1 MRPLPAQPSEAPLP
15 ATPAAA
21 SLSPA
26 SSPPRSAA
34 APLAPV
40 GLRPPPTSQVE
51 DPLYPSSDGQPM
63 AENTWQFE
71 VMVDS
76 ALALRSR
83 YQRNPDVF
91 VGGDLLMYYERGNPT
106 RRVAPDVFVIFG
118 VPDHHRMSYRLWD
131 EGKAPDFALEV
142 ASESTW
148 REDLGRKRDLYAKLG
163 IQEYWLFDPQG
174 EFFDPPLRGLVL
186 QDGEYGELPGRMEN
200 GVRVLRSR
208 VLGLDLRAEGG
219 ALRFRDPV
227 TGEDLRTLEEET
239 AARQHAEA
247 QRDQEAK
254 AHQRAQA
261 ANGSAQARN
270 AELEAQVRALE
281 ARLAAERQNSL
292 AATPAGGSAP
302 SDGQVSGPD
311 NS

>member
-15 ATPAAA
+15 V
-21 SLSPA
+21 
-26 SSPPRSAA
+26 PPAA
-34 APLAPV
+34 APLSPAVPLLPAA
-40 GLRPPPTSQVE
+40 LRPAPTSQVE

-76 ALALRSR
+76 AAALRSR
-83 YQRNPDVF
+83 YRRNPDVF
-91 VGGDLLMYYERGNPT
+91 VGGDLLMYYERGDPT

-148 REDLGRKRDLYAKLG
+148 REDVGRKRDLYAKLG
-163 IQEYWLFDPQG
+163 IGEYWLFDPQG

-186 QDGEYGELPGRMEN
+186 QNGEYGELPGRMEN

-208 VLGLDLRAEGG
+208 VLGLDLRAEGS

-227 TGEDLRTLEEET
+227 TGEDLRTLEEADARGDQEA
-239 AARQHAEA
+239 AARQRAEA
-247 QRDQEAK
+247 AK
-254 AHQRAQA
+254 RT
-261 ANGSAQARN
+261 AQARN

-281 ARLAAERQNSL
+281 ARLAAEHQNSL
-292 AATPAGGSAP
+292 ADTPAGGSAP

>member
-1 MRPLPAQPSEAPLP
+1 MRPQPAQPSEAPLP
-15 ATPAAA
+15 APPGAAP
-21 SLSPA
+21 LSPA
-26 SSPPRSAA
+26 TSPSRSVA
-34 APLAPV
+34 APLLPAVP
-40 GLRPPPTSQVE
+40 RPPPTSQVE

-83 YQRNPDVF
+83 YRRNPDVF
-91 VGGDLLMYYERGNPT
+91 VGGDLLMYYEKGDPT
-106 RRVAPDVFVIFG
+106 RRVASDVFVIFG
-118 VPDHHRMSYRLWD
+118 VPDHHRMSYRLWE

-148 REDLGRKRDLYAKLG
+148 REDVGRKRDLYAKLG
-163 IQEYWLFDPQG
+163 VGEYWLFDPQG
-174 EFFDPPLRGLVL
+174 EFHDPPLQGLIL
-186 QDGEYGELPGRMEN
+186 RNGLYGELPARMEN

-208 VLGLDLRAEGG
+208 VLGLDLRAEGS

-227 TGEDLRTLEEET
+227 TGEDLRTFEEET
-239 AARQHAEA
+239 AARQ
-247 QRDQEAK
+247 
-254 AHQRAQA
+254 RAQA
-261 ANGSAQARN
+261 ANRSAQARN

>member
-1 MRPLPAQPSEAPLP
+1 MRPQPAHPAEAPLP
-15 ATPAAA
+15 APPAAA
-21 SLSPA
+21 LLPPATSPLRSVAVPSLPA
-26 SSPPRSAA
+26 A
-34 APLAPV
+34 
-40 GLRPPPTSQVE
+40 LRPAPTSQVE

-83 YQRNPDVF
+83 YRRNPDVF
-91 VGGDLLMYYERGNPT
+91 VGGDLLMYYERGDPT

-118 VPDHHRMSYRLWD
+118 VPDHHRMSYRLWE

-163 IQEYWLFDPQG
+163 IREYWLFDPKG
-174 EFFDPPLRGLVL
+174 EFLDPPLRGLVL
-186 QDGEYGELPGRMEN
+186 QNGEYGELPGRMEN

-208 VLGLDLRAEGG
+208 VLGLDLRAEGS

-227 TGEDLRTLEEET
+227 TGEDLRTIEEADARGDQEA
-239 AARQHAEA
+239 AARQRAEA
-247 QRDQEAK
+247 AK
-254 AHQRAQA
+254 RT
-261 ANGSAQARN
+261 QARS
-270 AELEAQVRALE
+270 AELEARVRALE
-281 ARLAAERQNSL
+281 AQLTAAS
-292 AATPAGGSAP
+292 PP
-302 SDGQVSGPD
+302 SRR
-311 NS
+311 N

>member
-1 MRPLPAQPSEAPLP
+1 MRPQPAQPSEAPLP
-15 ATPAAA
+15 ARPATAP
-21 SLSPA
+21 LSPA
-26 SSPPRSAA
+26 TSPPRSV
-34 APLAPV
+34 APHLAPV
-40 GLRPPPTSQVE
+40 GLRPAPTSQVE

-63 AENTWQFE
+63 CENTWQLRA
-71 VMVDS
+71 MVDGIS
-76 ALALRSR
+76 ILRSR
-83 YQRNPDVF
+83 YRRNPDVF
-91 VGGDLLMYYERGNPT
+91 VGGDLLMYYEKGNPT
-106 RRVAPDVFVIFG
+106 QRVAPDVFVIFG
-118 VPDHHRMSYRLWD
+118 VPDHHRMSYRLWE

-163 IQEYWLFDPQG
+163 IGEYWLFDPQG
-174 EFFDPPLRGLVL
+174 EFLDPPLRGLVL
-186 QDGEYGELPGRMEN
+186 QNGEYGELPGRMEN

-208 VLGLDLRAEGG
+208 VLGLDLRAEGS

-239 AARQHAEA
+239 AARQ
-247 QRDQEAK
+247 
-254 AHQRAQA
+254 RAQA
-261 ANGSAQARN
+261 ANRSAQARN

-281 ARLAAERQNSL
+281 AQLAADRQNSL
-292 AATPAGGSAP
+292 AAIPAGGSAP

>member
-15 ATPAAA
+15 APPAAA
-21 SLSPA
+21 PLSPA
-26 SSPPRSAA
+26 TSRPRSVAP
-34 APLAPV
+34 PLAPV
-40 GLRPPPTSQVE
+40 GLRPAAPTSQVE

-83 YQRNPDVF
+83 YRRNPDVF
-91 VGGDLLMYYERGNPT
+91 VGGDLLMYYERGDPT

-118 VPDHHRMSYRLWD
+118 VPDHHRMSYRLWE

-148 REDLGRKRDLYAKLG
+148 REDLGRKRDLYAELG
-163 IQEYWLFDPQG
+163 VGEYWLFDPQG
-174 EFFDPPLRGLVL
+174 EFLDPPLRGLVL
-186 QDGEYGELPGRMEN
+186 QNGEYGELPGRMET

-208 VLGLDLRAEGG
+208 VLGLDLRAEGS

-239 AARQHAEA
+239 AARQRAEA

-270 AELEAQVRALE
+270 AELE

>member
-1 MRPLPAQPSEAPLP
+1 MRPQPAQPSAAP
-15 ATPAAA
+15 
-21 SLSPA
+21 LSPA
-26 SSPPRSAA
+26 TSPPRPVAV
-34 APLAPV
+34 PLAPV
-40 GLRPPPTSQVE
+40 GRHPPPTSQVE

-63 AENTWQFE
+63 AENTWQFG

-76 ALALRSR
+76 AAALRSR
-83 YQRNPDVF
+83 YRRNPDVF
-91 VGGDLLMYYERGNPT
+91 VGGDLLMYYERGDPT

-118 VPDHHRMSYRLWD
+118 VPDHDRMSYRLWE

-163 IQEYWLFDPQG
+163 IGEYWLFDPQG

-186 QDGEYGELPGRMEN
+186 QNGEYGELPGRMEN

-208 VLGLDLRAEGG
+208 VLGLDLRAEGS
-219 ALRFRDPV
+219 ALRFRNPV

-239 AARQHAEA
+239 AARQRAEA

-261 ANGSAQARN
+261 ANRSAQARN

>member
-1 MRPLPAQPSEAPLP
+1 MRPQPAQPSEAPLP
-15 ATPAAA
+15 APPATAP
-21 SLSPA
+21 LSPTT
-26 SSPPRSAA
+26 SPPRSVAP
-34 APLAPV
+34 PLAPV
-40 GLRPPPTSQVE
+40 GLRPAAPTSQVD

-83 YQRNPDVF
+83 YRRNPDVF

-118 VPDHHRMSYRLWD
+118 VPDHHRMSYRLWE

-163 IQEYWLFDPQG
+163 VGEYWLFDPQG

-200 GVRVLRSR
+200 DVRVLRSR

-219 ALRFRDPV
+219 ALRFRNPV

-239 AARQHAEA
+239 AARQ
-247 QRDQEAK
+247 
-254 AHQRAQA
+254 RAQA
-261 ANGSAQARN
+261 ANRSAQARN
-270 AELEAQVRALE
+270 AELEAQVQALE

-302 SDGQVSGPD
+302 SGGQVSGPD

>member
-1 MRPLPAQPSEAPLP
+1 MRPLPAQPSEASLP
-15 ATPAAA
+15 APPGAA

-26 SSPPRSAA
+26 TSPSRPVAV
-34 APLAPV
+34 PLAPV
-40 GLRPPPTSQVE
+40 GRHPPPTSQVE

-63 AENTWQFE
+63 CENTWQLRA
-71 VMVDS
+71 MVDGIS
-76 ALALRSR
+76 ILRSR
-83 YQRNPDVF
+83 YRRNPDVF
-91 VGGDLLMYYERGNPT
+91 VGGDLLMYYERGDPT

-118 VPDHHRMSYRLWD
+118 VPDHHRMSYRLWE

-163 IQEYWLFDPQG
+163 IGEYWLFDPQG
-174 EFFDPPLRGLVL
+174 EFLDPPLRGLVL

-208 VLGLDLRAEGG
+208 VLGLDLRSEKG

-239 AARQHAEA
+239 AARQRVE
-247 QRDQEAK
+247 
-254 AHQRAQA
+254 A
-261 ANGSAQARN
+261 ANRSAAARN
-270 AELEAQVRALE
+270 AELEAQVQALE

-292 AATPAGGSAP
+292 AATPAGGLAP
-302 SDGQVSGPD
+302 SDGQVSDPD

>member
-1 MRPLPAQPSEAPLP
+1 MRPQPAQPSEAPLP
-15 ATPAAA
+15 APPAAA
-21 SLSPA
+21 PLSPA
-26 SSPPRSAA
+26 TSPPRSVAV
-34 APLAPV
+34 PLLPAV
-40 GLRPPPTSQVE
+40 QRPALTSQVE

-83 YQRNPDVF
+83 YRRNPDVF
-91 VGGDLLMYYERGNPT
+91 VGGDLLMYYEKGNPT

-118 VPDHHRMSYRLWD
+118 VPDHHRMSYRLWE

-148 REDLGRKRDLYAKLG
+148 REDLGRKRGLYAKLG
-163 IQEYWLFDPQG
+163 VGEYWLFDPQG

-186 QDGEYGELPGRMEN
+186 QNGEYGELPGRMEN

-208 VLGLDLRAEGG
+208 VLGLDLRSEKG

-239 AARQHAEA
+239 AARQRVE
-247 QRDQEAK
+247 
-254 AHQRAQA
+254 A
-261 ANGSAQARN
+261 ANRSAAARN
-270 AELEAQVRALE
+270 AELEAQVQALE